1 MEHAEHAAHAGHSQ
15 TPTNRYIGVTMA
27 MIGALIAY
35 CAAMVGSQRNELT
48 KTLIEQ
54 TQAHADYT
62 AASTKFRSVMLELEK
77 QQGRLAVAGSTS
89 GSSGGGSIDM
99 KVVTRFL
106 QLADDYL
113 DERKATKKWSES
125 YDPLVETH
133 FEAAEGFEHA
143 QLLAEFGIV
152 LASLAVLLGSRP
164 VWMGSVVLAVCC
176 IVQLARVSVH
186 TRHVVRQNIGQVHEA
201 EEAYNEVRKH
211 HAGKN
216 EDEATILQLKTSIH
230 RVAQERTGSNGGKG
244 DKAEPAKTGQ
254 PQVSEPVPNK

>member
-15 TPTNRYIGVTMA
+15 NPTNRYIGVTMA

-54 TQAHADYT
+54 TQSHADYT
-62 AASTKFRSVMLELEK
+62 AASTKFRTVMLELEK
-77 QQGRLAVAGSTS
+77 QRGRLAVAGSSS
-89 GSSGGGSIDM
+89 GSSGGGSIDV

-106 QLADDYL
+106 QLATDYSE
-113 DERKATKKWSES
+113 ERGATKKWSNS
-125 YDPLVETH
+125 YDPLVEAH

-164 VWMGSVVLAVCC
+164 VWLGSVVLAACC

-201 EEAYNEVRKH
+201 EEAYDEVRKAH
-211 HAGKN
+211 LGKN
-216 EDEATILQLKTSIH
+216 EDEATIQQLETSLH
-230 RVAQERTGSNGGKG
+230 RLGQERIGPNGVKG
-244 DKAEPAKTGQ
+244 DKVEPAKPGQ
-254 PQVSEPVPNK
+254 HEVAEPLPNK